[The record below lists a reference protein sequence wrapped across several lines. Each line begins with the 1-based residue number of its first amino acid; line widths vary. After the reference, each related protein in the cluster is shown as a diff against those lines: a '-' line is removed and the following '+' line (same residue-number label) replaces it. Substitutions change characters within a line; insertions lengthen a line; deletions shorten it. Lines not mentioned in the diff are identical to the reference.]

1 MIVQEIRDILGEN
14 IQFFNGA
21 PRLAKHLYEVLE
33 ENDLLENNNA
43 GILVQNGDIK
53 GLAEKIILLIEN
65 ETMRKEMGKAA
76 YDESEKYLPEPVIR
90 KWIVLLENLI
100 TKA

>member
-33 ENDLLENNNA
+33 EKDLLENNN
-43 GILVQNGDIK
+43 GNIEFYDSKKSQK
-53 GLAEKIILLIEN
+53 KKERFFKII
-65 ETMRKEMGKAA
+65 KK
-76 YDESEKYLPEPVIR
+76 
-90 KWIVLLENLI
+90 
-100 TKA
+100 

>member
-33 ENDLLENNNA
+33 ENDLLENNN
-43 GILVQNGDIK
+43 GY
-53 GLAEKIILLIEN
+53 IEF
-65 ETMRKEMGKAA
+65 
-76 YDESEKYLPEPVIR
+76 YDSKNSEKKKERFFNIIKKVMEEDVR
-90 KWIVLLENLI
+90 WIE
-100 TKA
+100 K

>member
-33 ENDLLENNNA
+33 ENDLLENNN
-43 GILVQNGDIK
+43 GY
-53 GLAEKIILLIEN
+53 IEF
-65 ETMRKEMGKAA
+65 
-76 YDESEKYLPEPVIR
+76 YDSKNSEKKKERFFNII
-90 KWIVLLENLI
+90 K
-100 TKA
+100 K

>member
-33 ENDLLENNNA
+33 ENDLLENNN
-43 GILVQNGDIK
+43 GY
-53 GLAEKIILLIEN
+53 IEF
-65 ETMRKEMGKAA
+65 
-76 YDESEKYLPEPVIR
+76 YDSKNSEKKKER
-90 KWIVLLENLI
+90 FFNNVLS
-100 TKA
+100 

>member
-33 ENDLLENNNA
+33 ENDLLESNN
-43 GILVQNGDIK
+43 GY
-53 GLAEKIILLIEN
+53 IEF
-65 ETMRKEMGKAA
+65 
-76 YDESEKYLPEPVIR
+76 YDSKNSEKKKERFFNII
-90 KWIVLLENLI
+90 K
-100 TKA
+100 K

>member
-33 ENDLLENNNA
+33 EKDLLENNN
-43 GILVQNGDIK
+43 GY
-53 GLAEKIILLIEN
+53 IEF
-65 ETMRKEMGKAA
+65 
-76 YDESEKYLPEPVIR
+76 YDSKNSEKKKERFFNII
-90 KWIVLLENLI
+90 K
-100 TKA
+100 K

>member
-33 ENDLLENNNA
+33 ENDLLENNN
-43 GILVQNGDIK
+43 GYIEFYDSKNSEEK
-53 GLAEKIILLIEN
+53 KERFFKIIKSN
-65 ETMRKEMGKAA
+65 GGK
-76 YDESEKYLPEPVIR
+76 
-90 KWIVLLENLI
+90 
-100 TKA
+100 

>member
-33 ENDLLENNNA
+33 ENDLLENNN
-43 GILVQNGDIK
+43 GY
-53 GLAEKIILLIEN
+53 IEF
-65 ETMRKEMGKAA
+65 
-76 YDESEKYLPEPVIR
+76 YDSKNSEKKKERFFNII
-90 KWIVLLENLI
+90 KN
-100 TKA
+100 

>member
-33 ENDLLENNNA
+33 ENDLLENNN
-43 GILVQNGDIK
+43 GY
-53 GLAEKIILLIEN
+53 IEF
-65 ETMRKEMGKAA
+65 
-76 YDESEKYLPEPVIR
+76 YDSKKSEKKKERFFNII
-90 KWIVLLENLI
+90 K
-100 TKA
+100 K